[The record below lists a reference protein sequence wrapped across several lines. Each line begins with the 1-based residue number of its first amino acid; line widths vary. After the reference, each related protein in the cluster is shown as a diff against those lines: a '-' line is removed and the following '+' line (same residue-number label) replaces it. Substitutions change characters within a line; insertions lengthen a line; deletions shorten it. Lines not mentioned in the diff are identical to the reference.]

1 MANITI
7 EYMILVPLLILQI
20 FLLPYATSLIMS
32 SWSTSSETL
41 ALQDASSR
49 VGSSIQQLYY
59 FVNHATIPSGNVTS
73 SMNIPRFINNYAY
86 TGNATLTSV
95 VSGPSSS
102 KVLKLT
108 LKFMGNS
115 IFVTSP
121 VNLGQNVQWNSSSS
135 FMSNSTTACIQAY
148 KDSNNVIWLSFGA

>member
-1 MANITI
+1 MANIAI

-49 VGSSIQQLYY
+49 VGSSIQQLCY
-59 FVNHATIPSGNVTS
+59 FMNHATTPSSNVTS

-86 TGNATLTSV
+86 V

-102 KVLKLT
+102 KILQLT
-108 LKFMGNS
+108 LKLMGNN

-121 VNLGQNVQWNSSSS
+121 VELGQNVQWKSSS

-148 KDSNNVIWLSFGA
+148 KDRNNVIWLSFGA